1 MDFLFDLLKSF
12 GLGVLLICG
21 MVAGRLLLEFHV
33 QHLELQQHRMMQE
46 LDGEDVRLP
55 ELRP

>member
-1 MDFLFDLLKSF
+1 MIIDILKSF

-21 MVAGRLLLEFHV
+21 MVAGPLLLKVHV